1 MLKTKE
7 TPDVS
12 SKEEADEG
20 NEDFISEEEEDDFE
34 DELEDE
40 LLLNTSSVLRLAIR
54 NLYNQ
59 QIKNK
64 GDL

>member
-1 MLKTKE
+1 MNT
-7 TPDVS
+7 
-12 SKEEADEG
+12 EEYYER
-20 NEDFISEEEEDDFE
+20 NISLRC